1 MNASI
6 RIIAI
11 VVAFALAGC
20 QVTVDDERISGSL
33 GSGQTSEEKAKPAT
47 NPGASNSSDNS
58 SHNRPDG
65 DNGSEPEPTNPEPT
79 EPAPTEPEPTE
90 PEPTEP
96 EPTNPEP
103 TEPTHPSDPEP
114 TEPSVISVSLYWS
127 APMER
132 VNGDS
137 MDFEEIGGY
146 EIRYRK
152 LNEEAYTKVVINDPL
167 VEQFH
172 IDDLEE
178 GDYLFEV
185 AVFDTSGLYS
195 DFIVAQ

>member
-79 EPAPTEPEPTE
+79 EPASTE
-90 PEPTEP
+90 
-96 EPTNPEP
+96 PEP